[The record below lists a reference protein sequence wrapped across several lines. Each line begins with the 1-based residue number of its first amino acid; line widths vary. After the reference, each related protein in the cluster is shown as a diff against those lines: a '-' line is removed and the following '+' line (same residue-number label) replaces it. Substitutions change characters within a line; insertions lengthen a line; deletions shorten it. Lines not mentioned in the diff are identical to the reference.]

1 MNDLKIF
8 ITKKLLMRISSSK
21 KNFRCEFDHLRKSS
35 TTSSRY
41 RATGGGGCH
50 FAGPLGDQAE
60 SELGQTAANVVLE
73 CIELGLR
80 PRQLSKTDIRGS
92 HGRSCMS
99 SGAGSRGCWDQSTH

>member
-41 RATGGGGCH
+41 RATGGGGAIGRE
-50 FAGPLGDQAE
+50 AGKRH
-60 SELGQTAANVVLE
+60 
-73 CIELGLR
+73 R
-80 PRQLSKTDIRGS
+80 PG
-92 HGRSCMS
+92 
-99 SGAGSRGCWDQSTH
+99 